1 MTYTTATQVLLV
13 KHDTTF
19 RRAIIDVLHNEGF
32 EVTTADTP
40 GQGTQLLAATAF
52 DAVVAAMDNPAPGS
66 DVSSLIREA
75 VALYPDI
82 VAIAIAAEASVD
94 GAVHAMK
101 CGAVDYLA
109 KPFEPINVCN
119 AIREPLTE
127 RRNAQ
132 ERARAEFARQND
144 ATGRI
149 IGKSAAIQR
158 VFDLV
163 GTIAKGNSTILITG
177 ETGTGKEL
185 VAQAI
190 HSLSSRCNEKIVSI
204 NCGAIPEN
212 LLESELFGHVK
223 GAFTGAHQS
232 RVGRFEQANGG
243 TIFLDEIG
251 NMSLSLQVKLLR
263 VLQEREFERVGG
275 LEKIKVDVRII
286 AATSANLKEMVAR
299 NEFRSDL
306 FYRLNVIPLQ
316 MPALRERR
324 SDIPVLATH
333 FAAKF
338 CKASGIETKTIT
350 QEAMKTLM
358 NYNWPGNVR
367 ELENAI
373 ERGVAITADCM
384 TIGAS
389 DLPEEAQK
397 AGGNLFISEIYIPD
411 EGIDFNTEISE
422 LERKLIVESMR
433 KAKGNKREAAQL
445 LQLKRTTLIEKLRRF
460 SMLEELDSVGA

>member
-1 MTYTTATQVLLV
+1 MTHTNNTQLLLV
-13 KHDTTF
+13 KHDTEF
-19 RRAIIDVLHNEGF
+19 RRTLIDSLSSEGF
-32 EVTTADTP
+32 EVVT
-40 GQGTQLLAATAF
+40 AATAEQALTMLGENPF
-52 DAVVAAMDNPAPGS
+52 DVLVASMNL
-66 DVSSLIREA
+66 SSTETDIATVLKEA
-75 VALYPDI
+75 VDLYPQI
-82 VAIAIAAEASVD
+82 VPIAIATKGSVGNAVKAMRS
-94 GAVHAMK
+94 GAMDYLEVPFEGSK
-101 CGAVDYLA
+101 LCGAIRQLLRDQNSSADVTPVNRPSQKKLA
-109 KPFEPINVCN
+109 NN
-119 AIREPLTE
+119 
-127 RRNAQ
+127 
-132 ERARAEFARQND
+132 
-144 ATGRI
+144 I
-149 IGKSAAIQR
+149 IGKSSSIQR

-163 GTIAKGNSTILITG
+163 TTIARGNSTVLLTG

-185 VAQAI
+185 IAQSI
-190 HSLSSRCNEKIVSI
+190 HVQSDRADQKIVSI

-223 GAFTGAHQS
+223 GAFTGAHQT
-232 RVGRFEQANGG
+232 RIGRFEQANGG

-251 NMSLSLQVKLLR
+251 NMSVNLQVKLLR

-275 LEKIKVDVRII
+275 LDRIKVDVRII
-286 AATSANLKEMVAR
+286 AATSSNLKEMVAR

-306 FYRLNVIPLQ
+306 YYRLNVIPIHV
-316 MPALRERR
+316 PALRERR
-324 SDIPVLATH
+324 SDIPLLATH
-333 FAAKF
+333 FISKF
-338 CKASGIETKTIT
+338 SKRLGIETKIIT

-373 ERGVAITADCM
+373 ERAVAITGVRPS
-384 TIGAS
+384 IESS

-422 LERKLIVESMR
+422 LERKLILESMR

-460 SMLEELDSVGA
+460 SMLDEMDTANA

>member
-1 MTYTTATQVLLV
+1 
-13 KHDTTF
+13 
-19 RRAIIDVLHNEGF
+19 
-32 EVTTADTP
+32 
-40 GQGTQLLAATAF
+40 
-52 DAVVAAMDNPAPGS
+52 
-66 DVSSLIREA
+66 
-75 VALYPDI
+75 
-82 VAIAIAAEASVD
+82 
-94 GAVHAMK
+94 MK
-101 CGAVDYLA
+101 CGALDYLA
-109 KPFEPINVCN
+109 APFEPAILN
-119 AIREPLTE
+119 ATIRHLLEE
-127 RRNAQ
+127 REIRRHTDFRPAQ
-132 ERARAEFARQND
+132 KQN
-144 ATGRI
+144 GGMGNI
-149 IGKSAAIQR
+149 IGKSSAMQR
-158 VFDLV
+158 VFDLTH
-163 GTIAKGNSTILITG
+163 TIAKGNSTVLITG

-190 HSLSSRCNEKIVSI
+190 HNLSARSKEKIVSI

-223 GAFTGAHQS
+223 GAFTGAHQT
-232 RVGRFEQANGG
+232 RIGRFEQANGG

-251 NMSLSLQVKLLR
+251 NMSLPLQVKLLR

-286 AATSANLKEMVAR
+286 AATSSNLKEMVAR

-324 SDIPVLATH
+324 SDIPLLATH
-333 FAAKF
+333 FVTKF
-338 CKASGIETKTIT
+338 CRSMGVTKTIT

-358 NYNWPGNVR
+358 NHNWPGNVR

-373 ERGVAITADCM
+373 ERAVAITGERLMIETA
-384 TIGAS
+384 
-389 DLPEEAQK
+389 DLPEEAQI
-397 AGGNLFISEIYIPD
+397 AGSNLFISEIYIPD

-460 SMLEELDSVGA
+460 SMLEELDSVGV

>member
-1 MTYTTATQVLLV
+1 MTKTQVLVV
-13 KHDTTF
+13 KHDTSL
-19 RRAIIDVLHNEGF
+19 RHDIVNVLHSVGF
-32 EVTTADTP
+32 EVSTANTAEQAMEMLTATP
-40 GQGTQLLAATAF
+40 F
-52 DAVVAAMDNPAPGS
+52 DVLVASMDIPGS
-66 DVSSLIREA
+66 NIDIANVIREA
-75 VALYPDI
+75 ADIYPEIVTVAT
-82 VAIAIAAEASVD
+82 AAEATVA

-101 CGAVDYLA
+101 CGAQDFFP
-109 KPFEPINVCN
+109 KPFTAADLC
-119 AIREPLTE
+119 ASIRQLL
-127 RRNAQ
+127 
-132 ERARAEFARQND
+132 AEQQGTRLSAAAFVKPKGAV
-144 ATGRI
+144 TSI
-149 IGKSAAIQR
+149 IGKSSSMQR
-158 VFDLV
+158 IFDLV
-163 GTIAKGNSTILITG
+163 GTVAKGNSTVLITG

-185 VAQAI
+185 IAQAI
-190 HSLSSRCNEKIVSI
+190 HSLSPRCDEKIISI

-223 GAFTGAHQS
+223 GAFTGAHQT
-232 RVGRFEQANGG
+232 RIGRFEQANGG

-251 NMSLSLQVKLLR
+251 NMSLPLQVKLLR

-324 SDIPVLATH
+324 TDIPLLVSH
-333 FAAKF
+333 FLEKF
-338 CKASGIETKTIT
+338 SRMSGIETKSIT

-373 ERGVAITADCM
+373 ERAVAMTADRM
-384 TIGAS
+384 IIETN
-389 DLPEEAQK
+389 DLPEEAQRVG
-397 AGGNLFISEIYIPD
+397 ANLFISDIYIPD

-460 SMLEELDSVGA
+460 SMLEEMDTVGAS

>member
-1 MTYTTATQVLLV
+1 MTQTAAIQVLLV

-19 RRAIIDVLHNEGF
+19 RRTIIDDLHNQGI
-32 EVTTADTP
+32 EVTVAGTP
-40 GQGTQLLAATAF
+40 EHGIELLATTPF
-52 DAVVAAMDNPAPGS
+52 DAVVAAMDMPGAETS
-66 DVSSLIREA
+66 ELLREA
-75 VALYPDI
+75 VGMYPDI

-94 GAVHAMK
+94 GAVHAMR
-101 CGAVDYLA
+101 CGAMDYLV
-109 KPFEPINVCN
+109 KPFDPIRVGQTLRKLF
-119 AIREPLTE
+119 AE
-127 RRNAQ
+127 RRNAH
-132 ERARAEFARQND
+132 ERVRAAFSRQNE
-144 ATGRI
+144 TIGRI
-149 IGKSAAIQR
+149 IGKSASMQR

-163 GTIAKGNSTILITG
+163 GTIAKGNSTVLITG

-190 HSLSSRCNEKIVSI
+190 HQLSSRCNEKIVSI

-232 RVGRFEQANGG
+232 RIGRFEQAHGG

-286 AATSANLKEMVAR
+286 AATSANLKEMVSR

-306 FYRLNVIPLQ
+306 FYRLNVIPIPV
-316 MPALRERR
+316 PALRERR
-324 SDIPVLATH
+324 SDIPLLATH

-338 CKASGIETKTIT
+338 CKGSGIETKTIT

-373 ERGVAITADCM
+373 ERAVAITGDRMAIV
-384 TIGAS
+384 TS

-460 SMLEELDSVGA
+460 SMLEEMDTVGA